1 MYKVGEASFYQI
13 CLHLFIPDNPKT
25 RIAVHINQITKSN
38 KTSHCKLH
46 FCSCTQSTFKFN
58 IVQIKRTNLN
68 PLLMFAYKTTGNAQL
83 SLRTLRLPYSE
94 FNNLL
99 NSHKRNVQLAEIRI
113 IIMNFVLTNLIV
125 IVNIMGDPN

>member
-1 MYKVGEASFYQI
+1 
-13 CLHLFIPDNPKT
+13 
-25 RIAVHINQITKSN
+25 
-38 KTSHCKLH
+38 
-46 FCSCTQSTFKFN
+46 
-58 IVQIKRTNLN
+58 
-68 PLLMFAYKTTGNAQL
+68 MFAYKTTGNAQL